1 MCVFDCMCVYVKL
14 NDSQMHIVFYHIAR
28 FIFNWLKT

>member
-1 MCVFDCMCVYVKL
+1 MCVWLCVRVKL
-14 NDSQMHIVFYHIAR
+14 NDDSQMHIVFYDIAR